1 MKTINSSKYNFI
13 AFEERT
19 IDLDAFGVETI
30 KAKYKNMVYKI
41 NLEKLLKDYGIF
53 EEIVFD
59 SNK

>member
-1 MKTINSSKYNFI
+1 MKTINSNKCSSI
-13 AFEERT
+13 AAEEKT
-19 IDLDAFGVETI
+19 IDLDALGVEAI
-30 KAKYKNMVYKI
+30 KVKYKNMVYKI